1 MEYLERVKIGTETEA
16 TGERI
21 YNLRNRIPIFKGG
34 YELKYYEIESLFR
47 ESKRVWIV
55 RIETLDA
62 HNQQLI
68 VLKKKFDKP
77 FKK

>member
-1 MEYLERVKIGTETEA
+1 MEYLERTKIGTETEA

-21 YNLRNRIPIFKGG
+21 FNLRKRMPIFKGG
-34 YELKYYEIESLFR
+34 YELKHYEIEALFR

-62 HNQQLI
+62 HTHQLI